1 MVNAG
6 TTRLHCH
13 QGEFQLQRYP
23 RRNPEP
29 LQAWCGADRLL
40 LDAISSSGETLVV
53 NDEHGALSV
62 ALQPRAVWTD
72 SALSAQAMRE
82 NCERN
87 RRAMPALVWSTEQPR
102 GPFDR
107 VVVRIPKQLAYFEYQ
122 LAQLANHIAPGT
134 ELYFAGMD
142 KHLSP
147 HTAQIIER
155 YFGAVERHRG
165 QRKAR
170 LFTALQG
177 ASGRPVTGNFYSH
190 YHCPHLKA
198 KLCALPNVF
207 SREQLDI
214 GSRLLLDNLA
224 RVRPA
229 TQVADLAC
237 GNGVLGIAALK
248 QELATEVTF
257 IDESAMAVASTRA
270 NCTRVLETE
279 GSATFHHGD
288 GLIAI
293 GKRFDLILCNPPF
306 HLSHAVD
313 DFAGRRLLRQCAQS
327 LQPGGKLVLV
337 ANSHLAYGKTL
348 QQSFSD
354 VEQLARNDKFI
365 VWQAHSSC
373 QVGEGQLC

>member
-1 MVNAG
+1 MVTAG
-6 TTRLHCH
+6 ATRLHCR

-40 LDAISSSGETLVV
+40 LDAIGSSGETLVV
-53 NDEHGALSV
+53 NDEHGTLSV

-87 RRAMPALVWSTEQPR
+87 RRDAPALVWSTEQPR
-102 GPFDR
+102 GRFDQ

-122 LAQLANHIAPGT
+122 LAQLANHLAPGT

-147 HTAQIIER
+147 HTAQMIER

-177 ASGRPVTGNFYSH
+177 ASEKPLTDDFYSH
-190 YHCPHLKA
+190 YHCPHLKTD
-198 KLCALPNVF
+198 LCALPNVF

-214 GSRLLLDNLA
+214 GTRLLLDNLA
-224 RVRPA
+224 RVQSA
-229 TQVADLAC
+229 NQVADLAC
-237 GNGVLGIAALK
+237 GNGVLGIAALQQK
-248 QELATEVTF
+248 RANEVTF
-257 IDESAMAVASTRA
+257 IDESAMAVASAKA
-270 NCTRVLETE
+270 NCVRVLETD
-279 GSATFHHGD
+279 GSAAFHHGD
-288 GLIAI
+288 GLTTIR
-293 GKRFDLILCNPPF
+293 KRFNLILCNPPF

-327 LQPGGKLVLV
+327 LQPGGELVLV
-337 ANSHLAYGKTL
+337 ANSHLAYGETL
-348 QQSFSD
+348 QRSFAD
-354 VEQLARNDKFI
+354 VGQLARSNKFV
-365 VWQAHSSC
+365 VWRARSSC
-373 QVGEGQLC
+373 QDGTGQLC